1 MSSVIRSLL
10 LRIGYLFDSLY
21 MAFNFRFQDSFDNLI
36 DNRGIVPLILS
47 FMLLFEVLWI
57 AIKCILQQNMSL
69 PEILIKFFLTI
80 ITILFIN
87 NLDWFVDGIK
97 TIFSTAGYTAADSTA
112 GNDPSAYG
120 VGYIVTPSEVA
131 TSALSCF
138 TPIEGVITAI
148 NNYIL
153 YIQSKAGSSG
163 IFSGITGPVVAFIQ
177 ALPYYIFLILSYI
190 VEIILLVVLSFA
202 LINISLWLIEFGLLL
217 IIGTFCLPFQ
227 IFEPTKF
234 LGKGVWPVLF
244 GQGLKLFVIVFLVN
258 LIPELLEPT
267 LSSFILSIDTSE
279 GATLPYGEIMT
290 GLVFSIITVIT
301 YCYLLIKAPSVALG
315 LITGTPTMETVGS
328 HFVTMMGAKSVGL
341 AAAGVGVGLSAIS
354 AGLGGIFGRI
364 FGGRG
369 RDNSNRGND
378 TNDSRPEVNTS
389 KHRRVDE

>member
-97 TIFSTAGYTAADSTA
+97 TLFSTAGYTAADSTA
-112 GNDPSAYG
+112 GHDPSAYG

-138 TPIEGVITAI
+138 SPIEGVITAI

-153 YIQSKAGSSG
+153 YIQSNAGGSG

-177 ALPYYIFLILSYI
+177 SLPYYIFLIFSYI

-227 IFEPTKF
+227 IFEPTNF

-267 LSSFILSIDTSE
+267 LSSFILAIDTSE
-279 GATLPYGEIMT
+279 GAALPYGEIVT
-290 GLVFSIITVIT
+290 GLVFSIVTVIT
-301 YCYLLIKAPSVALG
+301 YCYLLIKAPSIALG

-328 HFVTMMGAKSVGL
+328 HFVTMMGAKSVGV

-369 RDNSNRGND
+369 RDNSNRSND